1 MKKEL
6 QLNQAFQ
13 NYNISDYDYIGVAI
27 TPWHMYSLKAALS
40 VIQRDLI
47 YPLKGIVLIFRNHG
61 EDYIID
67 ESYLSDIDCECI
79 YLNPNLEKRD
89 IVSSFFNSIIF
100 STLKYK
106 SSDKK
111 NFYIFTQQKPW
122 PLYMYMINKYT
133 KNNRNLISVICDE
146 GVGSYINSDLD
157 RLETWNRKN
166 LFRNIKRLLEQKVS
180 IHCLEKKLVK
190 NNALYNYCLFEKTAN
205 GLVENKAI
213 SNNLKDIMYKHAKS
227 FDVDF
232 PIIDRDYVLINT
244 QPFTNEDI
252 SLELVNDL
260 WKDVIKMYKSF
271 GFDVYIK
278 PHPREKDLKCYQ
290 AMGAKLISKTSIAQ
304 ELLLMKMKK
313 PKYLISFYSTT
324 LVTAPVL
331 NDVQTICLA
340 PLLFDFNISNDL
352 RRSAEKFIVTF
363 KTNTNMVKSLNE
375 LEVYNGK

>member
-6 QLNQAFQ
+6 QLNRAFQ

-47 YPLKGIVLIFRNHG
+47 QPLKGIVLILRNHG

-89 IVSSFFNSIIF
+89 IVSSFFNSIMF

-157 RLETWNRKN
+157 RLEPWNRKN

-180 IHCLEKKLVK
+180 IHWLENKLVK

-290 AMGAKLISKTSIAQ
+290 AMGAKLISETSIAQ

>member
-13 NYNISDYDYIGVAI
+13 KYNISDYDYIGVAI

-40 VIQRDLI
+40 VIQRNLNQ
-47 YPLKGIVLIFRNHG
+47 PLKGIVLILRNHR

-79 YLNPNLEKRD
+79 YLNPNLKKRD
-89 IVSSFFNSIIF
+89 IISNFFNSIIY

-157 RLETWNRKN
+157 RLEPWNSKN
-166 LFRNIKRLLEQKVS
+166 LLRNIKRLFEQKVS
-180 IHCLEKKLVK
+180 INCLENKLVK
-190 NNALYNYCLFEKTAN
+190 NNALYNYSLFEKTAN

-213 SNNLKDIMYKHAKS
+213 TDNLKDIMCEHAKS
-227 FDVDF
+227 FDVNL
-232 PIIDRDYVLINT
+232 PIIDRDYILINT

-260 WKDVIKMYKSF
+260 WKNVIKLYKSF

-290 AMGAKLISKTSIAQ
+290 AMGAKLISETSIAQ

-313 PKYLISFYSTT
+313 PIYLISFYSTT

>member
-1 MKKEL
+1 
-6 QLNQAFQ
+6 
-13 NYNISDYDYIGVAI
+13 
-27 TPWHMYSLKAALS
+27 
-40 VIQRDLI
+40 
-47 YPLKGIVLIFRNHG
+47 
-61 EDYIID
+61 
-67 ESYLSDIDCECI
+67 
-79 YLNPNLEKRD
+79 
-89 IVSSFFNSIIF
+89 
-100 STLKYK
+100 
-106 SSDKK
+106 
-111 NFYIFTQQKPW
+111 
-122 PLYMYMINKYT
+122 
-133 KNNRNLISVICDE
+133 
-146 GVGSYINSDLD
+146 
-157 RLETWNRKN
+157 
-166 LFRNIKRLLEQKVS
+166 
-180 IHCLEKKLVK
+180 
-190 NNALYNYCLFEKTAN
+190 
-205 GLVENKAI
+205 
-213 SNNLKDIMYKHAKS
+213 MYKHAKS